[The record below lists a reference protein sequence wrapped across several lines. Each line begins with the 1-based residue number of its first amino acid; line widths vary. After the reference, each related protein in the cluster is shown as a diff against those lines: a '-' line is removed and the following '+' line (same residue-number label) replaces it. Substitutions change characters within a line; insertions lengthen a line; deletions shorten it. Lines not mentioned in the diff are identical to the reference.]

1 MSSAVAMSRGPVR
14 VDIKRIDG
22 QPAARIPE
30 SDDTGNEWVRLHI
43 AGVSRATGPASP
55 AVVYWVITVPDDVPP
70 VYLKRGECVVFGQ
83 RISGAT
89 VETPP
94 KPFDVDKRYNFALV
108 TSSESGTWIYKG
120 NFCVREKLGGGTR
133 AVLLK
138 EDRRSL
144 PAGTMNRLN
153 DGALIIVSFA
163 SALSNCCQVC
173 QHSARSTTCVRGRA

>member
-1 MSSAVAMSRGPVR
+1 MRDVFGCGNVARPGARGHQADR
-14 VDIKRIDG
+14 WST
-22 QPAARIPE
+22 ARIPE
-30 SDDTGNEWVRLHI
+30 NDDTGNEWVRLHI
-43 AGVSRATGPASP
+43 AGVGRATGPASP

-108 TSSESGTWIYKG
+108 TSGESGTWIYKG

-133 AVLLK
+133 AVLLN
-138 EDRRSL
+138 EDSD
-144 PAGTMNRLN
+144 P
-153 DGALIIVSFA
+153 
-163 SALSNCCQVC
+163 CP
-173 QHSARSTTCVRGRA
+173 RGR